1 MPILSAPAVSLHD
14 FAIGQLRNLL
24 RAVGLADSAN
34 TATRLLGEALGP
46 GCRAPLSAV
55 PQWPSFVA
63 DDHSPV
69 EFSVALAQNERPA
82 VRMIVESLAE
92 QPGKQANLTAALG
105 VLDRLADRYDLRLGQ
120 FDRVRD
126 LFLPDDPQGTF
137 AFWYS
142 LIVQPSGAQAV
153 KVYLNP
159 EARGRESAT
168 GLVAEAL
175 ARLGLDSA
183 FPVVAE
189 HGLRRGG
196 LDRFSFFAL
205 DLTDEN
211 RARVKTYV
219 SHDDAMIADVVGAA
233 AATPDVDPALLTD
246 VCELARGGAGPFTR
260 RPLMSS
266 YTFLSGDT
274 DRPSGYSLYI
284 PVRDYVQD
292 DLEACERV
300 LAIMARCGLD
310 TTPFVMALASLVR
323 RPLGDGVGLIAHVSL
338 RLGRPK
344 PGVSVYLSSEAYDVT
359 PPRTTALST

>member
-1 MPILSAPAVSLHD
+1 MSAPVVSLHD

-24 RAVGLADSAN
+24 RAVGLAGSAN
-34 TATRLLGEALGP
+34 TATELLGEALGP
-46 GCRAPLSAV
+46 GSRVPLSAV
-55 PQWPSFVA
+55 PHWPSFVA

-92 QPGKQANLTAALG
+92 EPGRQANLAAALG

-126 LFLPDDPQGTF
+126 LFLPDDPQGAF

-142 LIVQPSGAQAV
+142 LIVQPSGAPAV

-159 EARGRESAT
+159 ETRGRDSST

-189 HGLRRGG
+189 HGLRREG

-219 SHDDAMIADVVGAA
+219 SHDDAMIADVVRAA
-233 AATPDVDPALLTD
+233 AATPDVDPVLLAD
-246 VCELARGGAGPFTR
+246 VCELARGGDGPFSG

-323 RPLGDGVGLIAHVSL
+323 RPLGDGAGLIAHVSL
-338 RLGRPK
+338 RLGLPK

-359 PPRTTALST
+359 PPRTTALSA